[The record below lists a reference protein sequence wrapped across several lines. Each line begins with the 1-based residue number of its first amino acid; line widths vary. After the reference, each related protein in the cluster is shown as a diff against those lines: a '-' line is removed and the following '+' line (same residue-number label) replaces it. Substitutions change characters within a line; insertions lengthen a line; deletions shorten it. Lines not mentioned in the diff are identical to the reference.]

1 MAKRRTIGDNP
12 LDSFSKPPA
21 SASQSLPPDAVDV
34 TQGAGRDQ
42 VERSKRRAPG
52 SAASGHGDES
62 AKAESVSTSTTQ
74 QKSPAGLPVQVEA
87 PPIDTGDDND
97 RLRYAGTSWRGWWD
111 RAIHADIRVV
121 GGSFPLGLAHLARQ
135 GLSTE
140 RRLEFPGGKSIS
152 LRTDVARLTV
162 VARRPDRRVGRLLLW
177 GAAGAFIGGPVGA
190 AAAGLFGGRE
200 RQVVSFEIQ
209 LTDHRLIQAE
219 AHPATLRAIEEEMA

>member
-12 LDSFSKPPA
+12 LDSLSKPPA
-21 SASQSLPPDAVDV
+21 SASQSLPPDAADV

-52 SAASGHGDES
+52 SAASGRGGEG
-62 AKAESVSTSTTQ
+62 AKAESVSKSTPPQ
-74 QKSPAGLPVQVEA
+74 QSPAGLPVPMEA
-87 PPIDTGDDND
+87 PPIDTGDENE
-97 RLRYAGTSWRGWWD
+97 RLRDAGTSWCGWWD
-111 RAIHADIRVV
+111 RAIHAGIRVI
-121 GGSFPLGLAHLARQ
+121 GGSFPMGRAHLARQ
-135 GLSTE
+135 GLGTE
-140 RRLEFPGGKSIS
+140 RRLELPGGKSIS

-162 VARRPDRRVGRLLLW
+162 LARCSDRRVGRLLLW

-200 RQVVSFEIQ
+200 RQVVSFEIE

-219 AHPATLRAIEEEMA
+219 AHPATLMAIEEEMA